1 MRLVWSFIF
10 GTACITFSL
19 VLVFQLV
26 TWGDVVRYCTANN
39 LVLVDEMCSESM
51 FDYIRF
57 LSIYAVGIGSAGILM
72 IASVFLA
79 PDLSN
84 GLDREG
90 LKV

>member
-26 TWGDVVRYCTANN
+26 TWGDVVRYCMDNN

-57 LSIYAVGIGSAGILM
+57 LSIYAIGIGAAGILM
-72 IASVFLA
+72 ISSVFLA
-79 PDLSN
+79 PDLPN
-84 GLDREG
+84 FDKGEG
-90 LKV
+90 LKI